1 MSSKTSKQKS
11 RMINVALQSSMR
23 SFDFESL
30 YSSSPKKMT
39 EILVQSV
46 DSPLRIGIPTLAL
59 DKVVHSSPLEVECS
73 VNSSPEPTKIPKPEK
88 LTFLQK
94 QAVGMLAK
102 RLTKYLVLKEAFEN
116 IVWTGFEENT
126 EWKTNTQ
133 MHTPE
138 MEFTPD
144 GESLQSSPN

>member
-1 MSSKTSKQKS
+1 
-11 RMINVALQSSMR
+11 
-23 SFDFESL
+23 
-30 YSSSPKKMT
+30 
-39 EILVQSV
+39 
-46 DSPLRIGIPTLAL
+46 
-59 DKVVHSSPLEVECS
+59 
-73 VNSSPEPTKIPKPEK
+73 
-88 LTFLQK
+88 
-94 QAVGMLAK
+94 MLAK